1 MAFRTHGVFYNFLK
15 RTGVRPILAE
25 WAPAHNFLLE
35 ERVLM
40 EREDAF
46 LGSWPLPPA
55 TAWDVA
61 LWFHTFGHHFS
72 KHIAVRA
79 GKLAECTTFMETNRP
94 NLLLRLESHRDV
106 VRMESISGLF
116 RLTRPVWF
124 DSVDT
129 LADGLRTL
137 CEESRGGLSM
147 AADEKARLTKWL
159 EGTNGN
165 RDGRPMFATPFG
177 EVKPLLA
184 RHDWAAQ
191 VRDALG
197 LAHLIGTPKRPLHV
211 ALMRYNLSRVEA
223 TARRE
228 RMKGWA
234 AVPTILEAGSHLGPS
249 STFFPCPKRAHG
261 ASDIGFGA
269 TVDLDISHPINF
281 KSELLHLRVDYELTD
296 FFMIGE
302 INNMVDDGDIA
313 EARARHLNLL
323 DADLEFRGD
332 LS

>member
-1 MAFRTHGVFYNFLK
+1 MAFRTNGAFHNFLK

-35 ERVLM
+35 ERVLT

-46 LGSWPLPPA
+46 LGSRAPPPA

-61 LWFHTFGHHFS
+61 LWFNTFGNYFS
-72 KHIAVRA
+72 THIAVRS
-79 GKLAECTTFMETNRP
+79 GQLAECTTFTEANLP
-94 NLLLRLESHRDV
+94 NILDLEPHRDV

-116 RLTRPVWF
+116 RLTPSVWF
-124 DSVDT
+124 DSADK
-129 LADGLRTL
+129 LADGLRAL
-137 CEESRGGLSM
+137 CEESRGGPSI
-147 AADEKARLTKWL
+147 AADDKARLTKWL

-165 RDGRPMFATPFG
+165 RDGRPMFASPFG

-184 RHDWAAQ
+184 RHDWAGQ
-191 VRDALG
+191 VRDVLG
-197 LAHLIGTPKRPLHV
+197 LAHLIGTPKKPLHV
-211 ALMRYNLSRVEA
+211 ALMRYNLSRVQA

-228 RMKGWA
+228 RMTSWG
-234 AVPTILEAGSHLGPS
+234 AVPTILEAGSHLGPNS
-249 STFFPCPKRAHG
+249 SFFPCPVRAHG
-261 ASDIGFGA
+261 AAGIGFGA

-281 KSELLHLRVDYELTD
+281 KSELLHLRVDYQLSD
-296 FFMIGE
+296 FLMIGE
-302 INNMVDDGDIA
+302 VNNMVDDGDIA

-323 DADLEFRGD
+323 DADLQFRGD